1 MKTEKYIMDH
11 ISQHNISLEK
21 VTKHTGVNMKA
32 VFNQEQELKA
42 DELAAVCYYL
52 KLDADKMMNTL
63 F

>member
-1 MKTEKYIMDH
+1 MDH